1 MLSSN
6 DKRGSCYRREDEAHA
21 YSAAVHQKYINAWR
35 REIIIGEIGYDT
47 RALLFADVALRTGK
61 LNFNFNGRSLKG
73 IMRYPTS
80 SYQKSCDDGR

>member
-6 DKRGSCYRREDEAHA
+6 GKRDSCCRREDEAHA

-61 LNFNFNGRSLKG
+61 VPGKLNFNF
-73 IMRYPTS
+73 
-80 SYQKSCDDGR
+80 